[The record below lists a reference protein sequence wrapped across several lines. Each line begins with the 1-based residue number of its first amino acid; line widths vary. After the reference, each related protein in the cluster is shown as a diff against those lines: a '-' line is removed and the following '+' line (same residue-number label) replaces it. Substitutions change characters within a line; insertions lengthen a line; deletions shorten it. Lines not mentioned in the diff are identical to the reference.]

1 MASKSTISFIR
12 SLHHKKF
19 RLIEEAF
26 IVEGPKLL
34 TELLKSKLQI
44 LKVFALE
51 NWDRDPLL
59 KIPIEI
65 ISEKE
70 MEQISTL
77 QTPNKV
83 LAVVQIP
90 QNATLPKVPEDG
102 LHLVVDHIQDP
113 GNLGTI
119 IRIADWFSFDSVIC
133 SLDTV
138 ELYNPKVVQAAM
150 GSSFRLPISY
160 FSLPDLFVK
169 NAEKAKLPVYASSLT
184 GESLYKTPLKSE
196 GFLVLGNES
205 KGISPILN
213 PFVTQAIRIPGAGKE
228 GGRAESLN
236 VAIATGII
244 CAEFR
249 RLFPLG

>member
-19 RLIEEAF
+19 RSIEESF

-34 TELLKSKLQI
+34 SELLKSNLQI
-44 LKVFALE
+44 QKVFALDSWE
-51 NWDRDPLL
+51 RDPLL
-59 KIPIEI
+59 KIPVEI

-70 MEQISTL
+70 MEQVSTL

-83 LAVVQIP
+83 LAIVKIP
-90 QNATLPKVPEDG
+90 PITTLPKVPESG
-102 LHLVVDHIQDP
+102 LHLVIDHVQDP

-138 ELYNPKVVQAAM
+138 ELYNPKVVQSAM
-150 GSSFRLPISY
+150 GSSFRLPINY

-169 NAEKAKLPVYASSLT
+169 NAETAKLPVYATSLT
-184 GESLYKTPLKSE
+184 GDNLYETPLKSE
-196 GFLVLGNES
+196 GLIVLGNES
-205 KGISPILN
+205 KGVNPILL
-213 PFVTQAIRIPGAGKE
+213 PFITQAIRIPGAGKE

-249 RLFPLG
+249 RLFPVK